1 MEVSNANQLLQQM
14 QAMARQ
20 AGLPESTTAAST
32 TAASGEFGNA
42 LRQSIRAVNTQQ
54 KKSAALSEAFE
65 REDPRVDLAQVMIE
79 GQKSKLAFEALLQ
92 VRNRLVTAYQ
102 DIMRMP
108 V

>member
-1 MEVSNANQLLQQM
+1 MEVNNANQLLQQL
-14 QAMARQ
+14 QSMARQ
-20 AGLPESTTAAST
+20 AKMPEAGVSSQLAT
-32 TAASGEFGNA
+32 SGEFGNA
-42 LRQSIRAVNTQQ
+42 LRQSIRAVNDQQ
-54 KKSAALSEAFE
+54 KKSGALSAAFE

>member
-1 MEVSNANQLLQQM
+1 MEVNNANQLLQQL

-20 AGLPESTTAAST
+20 AKMPESTTSSQLAT
-32 TAASGEFGNA
+32 SGEFGNA

-54 KKSAALSEAFE
+54 KKSAGLAEAFE